1 MELLAVS
8 ISHENTPISIR
19 EKVSF
24 TKKKQAEILK
34 YIKQNI
40 AEECVLLSTCNRCEF
55 YLAGYNIKDK
65 FIDCLVSL
73 TDEFV
78 KKYISIYEG
87 DDCSRHLALTA
98 SGLKSMI
105 LGEDQILGQVK
116 DAHEFAKEHL
126 CCGKYLNTLFRISVT
141 GAKKVKT
148 ETLLSKTPVSAATIA
163 IKQCQNILGT
173 LNNKNILIIGANGFT
188 GRRILNDLSVN
199 PIYHVT
205 GCSLRDDICPGK
217 DYRFVRTDIR
227 DENEV
232 RKLFKECR
240 PDIVINTSAL
250 SVPDY
255 CETHHAEAEA
265 TNVTAVETIAHVCEQ
280 YGSRFVHLSTD
291 FVFDGKST
299 RLYKEEDEAIPV
311 NYYGVTKLKAEKIIA
326 SICSNYAIVRVVVVY
341 GKALP
346 GQHGNILQLVANRL
360 RNGETIRVV
369 SDQWRTPTFVGD
381 ISVGVEKLMFHTANG
396 IYHICGSECLTIA
409 EIAYRV
415 ADFLKLDRSLIEPVT
430 TEEMKETT
438 PRPRFSGLSIEK
450 AKAEIGYTPRTLEEG
465 MEASLF

>member
-55 YLAGYNIKDK
+55 YLAGYNMKDK

-173 LNNKNILIIGANGFT
+173 LNNKNILIIGASGKT
-188 GRRILNDLSVN
+188 GSIVLKDLLSLDSVN
-199 PIYHVT
+199 IYATSRTHDGIINHIDGAITV
-205 GCSLRDDICPGK
+205 
-217 DYRFVRTDIR
+217 DYDKRYDNLDMYDAVISATSS
-227 DENEV
+227 
-232 RKLFKECR
+232 
-240 PDIVINTSAL
+240 PHIVL
-250 SVPDY
+250 
-255 CETHHAEAEA
+255 
-265 TNVTAVETIAHVCEQ
+265 
-280 YGSRFVHLSTD
+280 
-291 FVFDGKST
+291 
-299 RLYKEEDEAIPV
+299 
-311 NYYGVTKLKAEKIIA
+311 EK
-326 SICSNYAIVRVVVVY
+326 R
-341 GKALP
+341 
-346 GQHGNILQLVANRL
+346 Q
-360 RNGETIRVV
+360 
-369 SDQWRTPTFVGD
+369 
-381 ISVGVEKLMFHTANG
+381 
-396 IYHICGSECLTIA
+396 
-409 EIAYRV
+409 
-415 ADFLKLDRSLIEPVT
+415 
-430 TEEMKETT
+430 
-438 PRPRFSGLSIEK
+438 
-450 AKAEIGYTPRTLEEG
+450 
-465 MEASLF
+465 